1 MEARDADE
9 LSVVHRTAPTTC
21 FQVLKVSSA
30 KVEKPELEGEQEW
43 LQALNQEPWTRLVE
57 GYVRRSG

>member
-9 LSVVHRTAPTTC
+9 FSVMHRTAPTPG
-21 FQVLKVSSA
+21 FQVLKVNSA
-30 KVEKPELEGEQEW
+30 RVEKPELEGDQEW
-43 LQALNQEPWTRLVE
+43 LQALNEEPWTRLVE